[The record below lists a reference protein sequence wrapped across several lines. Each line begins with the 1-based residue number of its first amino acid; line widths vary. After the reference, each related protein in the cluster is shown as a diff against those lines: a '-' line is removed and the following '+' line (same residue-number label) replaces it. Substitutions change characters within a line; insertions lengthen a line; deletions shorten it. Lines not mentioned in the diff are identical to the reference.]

1 MIFIIHTEKLK
12 SINVFYGCNHIM
24 VSFIEFHDYCHSNP
38 NSDYV
43 RIFDNNIKVLPEC
56 TYMLFDTVKVTV
68 NNNVTEEF
76 LKHAWNISEASQ
88 SESQFNELIH
98 IVNECINKHN
108 VDKIAVI
115 TDKFEPYMDDK
126 NKEAYN
132 VMKTQGID
140 SAIEHMFTRSDGS
153 KRSYSEMR
161 SLYG

>member
-12 SINVFYGCNHIM
+12 SINVFCECNHIM
-24 VSFIEFHDYCHSNP
+24 VSFIEFHDYCYHNP

-43 RIFDNNIKVLPEC
+43 RIFDNSIKVLPEC

-68 NNNVTEEF
+68 NNTISEEF

-98 IVNECINKHN
+98 VVNECINN
-108 VDKIAVI
+108 RSVDNITTIA
-115 TDKFEPYMDDK
+115 DKFEPYMDDK

-140 SAIEHMFTRSDGS
+140 SAIEHMFTRGDGS
-153 KRSYSEMR
+153 TRSYAEMR
-161 SLYG
+161 ALYG

>member
-12 SINVFYGCNHIM
+12 SINIFCGCNHKM

-38 NSDYV
+38 NPDYV
-43 RIFDNNIKVLPEC
+43 RIFDNSIKVLPEC

-68 NNNVTEEF
+68 NNTVTEEL
-76 LKHAWNISEASQ
+76 LKHAWNISQASQ

-98 IVNECINKHN
+98 VVNECINTHSVNK
-108 VDKIAVI
+108 VTVIA
-115 TDKFEPYMDDK
+115 DKFEPYMDDK

-140 SAIEHMFTRSDGS
+140 SAIQHMFTRSDGS
-153 KRSYSEMR
+153 KRSYAEMR